1 MVRKIKF
8 ALQMTDGM
16 DITTIEELRLKS
28 DIHAILQAY
37 YNKKLMAWLRSR
49 GHHEEV
55 EAIEMLDEND
65 ENFIDALAD
74 ILGLCNQTVMLDIQS
89 IKERENKI
97 AKLRQYTSDMTYMD
111 KIDSIAFEQSDIEK
125 IIDKGYKIIYLCGN
139 QQQDYSINLA
149 HNNIEYI
156 GVFGVPKVDIPN
168 VTREKLIKSG
178 LRFRDVE
185 MVNSLQN
192 MSRTIIS
199 YQTSIDEKS
208 MDIKIDRLK
217 GEQLQ
222 RTAQNKLRFYHHTS
236 ISLGSLAQIVTSHFN
251 GYDRND
257 MKMWDVIQLNK
268 SVANVWGNLFNQEG
282 FDSTSMIGMLD
293 VSHLKVSLDQHIGS
307 NYCISEFDSTT
318 MIPMIAT
325 DVLKCVVNQKFK
337 VNR

>member
-1 MVRKIKF
+1 
-8 ALQMTDGM
+8 MTDGM
-16 DITTIEELRLKS
+16 DITMIEELRLKS

-74 ILGLCNQTVMLDIQS
+74 ILGLCNQTVMPDIQS

-125 IIDKGYKIIYLCGN
+125 IIDKGYKIVYLCGN

-156 GVFGVPKVDIPN
+156 GVFGVTKVDIPI
-168 VTREKLIKSG
+168 VTREKLIESG

-185 MVNSLQN
+185 MANSLQN
-192 MSRTIIS
+192 MS
-199 YQTSIDEKS
+199 
-208 MDIKIDRLK
+208 
-217 GEQLQ
+217 
-222 RTAQNKLRFYHHTS
+222 
-236 ISLGSLAQIVTSHFN
+236 
-251 GYDRND
+251 
-257 MKMWDVIQLNK
+257 
-268 SVANVWGNLFNQEG
+268 
-282 FDSTSMIGMLD
+282 
-293 VSHLKVSLDQHIGS
+293 
-307 NYCISEFDSTT
+307 
-318 MIPMIAT
+318 
-325 DVLKCVVNQKFK
+325 
-337 VNR
+337 